1 MGPEDVGSNIGLV
14 CVKAFILA
22 MDLLQLMLQRAT
34 EQGLLTPISSRK
46 ARMRTSLFADD
57 AAIFVNPVRQEVSTM
72 KSYLDKLWGGLWS
85 TNKHPEKR
93 SLPIQV

>member
-1 MGPEDVGSNIGLV
+1 M
-14 CVKAFILA
+14 
-22 MDLLQLMLQRAT
+22 RA
-34 EQGLLTPISSRK
+34 
-46 ARMRTSLFADD
+46 SLFSDD
-57 AAIFVNPVRQEVSTM
+57 AAIFVNPVRHEVSTV